1 MDCLRGY
8 IGLKGCGEVTP
19 PASGLYINSL
29 PFINSVQ
36 LSNLIDSDKDG
47 IQNVYNDIETRALL
61 RFTDDIEAEF
71 AKSFQLNNTLES
83 INLTRKL
90 DSTTFNP
97 DDGVKWKGFTVDLR
111 PYNDAMYQYSA
122 LSLISIQSLSF
133 YANLNDV
140 ALTNEVAIFDLTSG
154 EKLFSKIIT
163 IAEGWNLIDVYQSF
177 SNDMMDRSRLL
188 FCAID
193 TTSITF
199 ASSTID
205 PFLSN
210 QYYGTLRINGATAV
224 DDTLAILQTTQ
235 LHGFSGIV
243 SQNCSFEAVVC
254 QNKASFKRTLLYC
267 YGYEYLQ
274 EALNSDVLS
283 STTTSMAQSNEKL
296 LPEVLADYKA
306 ALMNAVAGFNLDTSD
321 MCITC
326 NERFQLKEITP

>member
-8 IGLKGCGEVTP
+8 IGLKGCGEGTP
-19 PASGLYINSL
+19 PASSLYINSL

-36 LSNLIDSDKDG
+36 LSNLIDTDKDG
-47 IQNVYNDIETRALL
+47 IQDVYNDIETRALL

-90 DSTTFNP
+90 DSTTFNAY
-97 DDGVKWKGFTVDLR
+97 DGVKWKGFTVDLR
-111 PYNDAMYQYSA
+111 PYNDAIYQYSA

-133 YANLNDV
+133 YGNLNDV
-140 ALTNEVAIFDLTSG
+140 GVTSEVAIFDLTSG
-154 EKLFSKIIT
+154 EKLFSKVIT
-163 IAEGWNLIDVYQSF
+163 IVEGWNLIDVYQSF
-177 SNDMMDRSRLL
+177 TNEMMDRSRIL

-193 TTSITF
+193 TTTITV

-205 PFLSN
+205 PLLSN
-210 QYYGTLRINGATAV
+210 QYYGTLRINGSTAT
-224 DDTLAILQTTQ
+224 DDTLTTTQTTE
-235 LHGFSGIV
+235 LYGFTGII

-283 STTTSMAQSNEKL
+283 STTTSMVQSNEKL

-306 ALMNAVAGFNLDTSD
+306 ALMNAVGGFNLDTSD
-321 MCITC
+321 ICITC
-326 NERFQLKEITP
+326 NQRFELKEIHP